1 MDQNPMQQSAA
12 TDQSNNPLANLPGG
26 LNQKK
31 LIIIVVAVVV
41 LGGLGM
47 LVRGMFSRNIAENMA
62 ENAIERATGGKV
74 DVDYDGDDT
83 ITYKSDEGSFQAGEN
98 VSLPSDCPSDVPV
111 MSGAKISYSGSSN
124 PSTGAPGASV
134 TFTTSKSASEVAA
147 YYNSELVNQGWTID
161 STMNASGTT
170 ILSAKKGERTV
181 GIYIVSSEGTTSVTI
196 GVGE

>member
-1 MDQNPMQQSAA
+1 MQQSAA
-12 TDQSNNPLANLPGG
+12 ADQSNNPLANLPGG

-98 VSLPSDCPSDVPV
+98 VSLPSDWPSDVPV
-111 MSGAKISYSGSSN
+111 MSGVKISYAGSSN

-134 TFTTSKSASEVAA
+134 MFTTSKSASEVAA
-147 YYNSELVNQGWTID
+147 YYNSQLVDEGWTIE
-161 STMNASGTT
+161 STANMGSSSVV
-170 ILSAKKGERTV
+170 SAKKGERTV
-181 GIYIVSSEGTTSVTI
+181 GLYIIESEGMTSVTI
-196 GVGE
+196 GVQNE

>member
-1 MDQNPMQQSAA
+1 MQQSAA

-83 ITYKSDEGSFQAGEN
+83 VTYKSDEGSFQAGEN
-98 VSLPSDCPSDVPV
+98 VSLPSDWPSDVPV
-111 MSGAKISYSGSSN
+111 MSGAKIS
-124 PSTGAPGASV
+124 
-134 TFTTSKSASEVAA
+134 
-147 YYNSELVNQGWTID
+147 
-161 STMNASGTT
+161 
-170 ILSAKKGERTV
+170 
-181 GIYIVSSEGTTSVTI
+181 
-196 GVGE
+196 